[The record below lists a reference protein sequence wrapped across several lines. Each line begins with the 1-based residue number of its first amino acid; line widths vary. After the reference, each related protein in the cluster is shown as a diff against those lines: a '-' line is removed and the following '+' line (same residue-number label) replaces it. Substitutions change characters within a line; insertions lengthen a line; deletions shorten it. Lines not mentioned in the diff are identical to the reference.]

1 MAAELR
7 VAVVDDHSTVSELMA
22 RALDDEPGITCV
34 GTATSAAAGLELVNR
49 LRPDVV
55 LMDVQLGSD
64 DGLET
69 TARLLAQHPELR
81 VVILTARTDAD
92 LVTRAANAGACSL
105 LPKNGSLS
113 DVLAALRTAPREGLT
128 VHPHLLRELVTATT
142 QEGPVPRLTDR
153 EREVLQLLAGGRTV
167 HQIARLLALSEHT
180 VRGHVKK
187 LLQKLDAHSQ
197 LEAVAVATSRGLL

>member
-22 RALDDEPGITCV
+22 RALDDEPGIACV
-34 GTATSAAAGLELVNR
+34 GTATSAAAALELVNR

-92 LVTRAANAGACSL
+92 LVTRAAHAGACSL

-113 DVLAALRTAPREGLT
+113 DVLAALRTAPRDGLT